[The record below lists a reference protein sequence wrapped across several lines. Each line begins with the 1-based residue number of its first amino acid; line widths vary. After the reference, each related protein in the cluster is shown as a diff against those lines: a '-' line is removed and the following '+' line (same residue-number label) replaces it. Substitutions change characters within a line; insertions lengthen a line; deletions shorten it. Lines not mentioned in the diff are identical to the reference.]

1 MNFQNNNS
9 IQNLTEVNDAIETV
23 VIFAKSKPD
32 HTCKALAAI
41 LLSLQS
47 AICGGGIEDWVAFSQ
62 EFGAKM
68 APIWQE
74 HIASQNN

>member
-1 MNFQNNNS
+1 MSFQNNNS
-9 IQNLTEVNDAIETV
+9 QSLTEVNDAIETV
-23 VIFAKSKPD
+23 AIFAKSKPD

-62 EFGAKM
+62 GFCAKM
-68 APIWQE
+68 APIWEE
-74 HIASQNN
+74 HIAAQNK